1 MAEVPVRGLR
11 KAKEYDWKD
20 SNLALFGSDVEKNIK
35 KESAKTEPAWE
46 NAGSKVGL
54 EIWRI
59 VKFKVKRWPKEEKG
73 SFFSGDS
80 YIILNTYKKPDSKS
94 EELLYDVH
102 FWIGKHSTQ
111 DEYGTAAYKTV
122 ELDHFLDDKPVQH
135 REVMDYES
143 DLFKTYFDTITL
155 MEGGA
160 DSGFRH
166 VDPKKYEPRLLHFKG
181 DRKRVN
187 LHERPMSRKSLKSG
201 DVFIL
206 DLGLK
211 LYQWNGSKSNKDER
225 TKAVQ
230 YLSQLKEIRGKAKSE
245 TVDEN
250 RLSDAHPFFTHLPD
264 VPVDEVDCVP
274 VDNSLPTMFRLQ
286 NTGQLTF
293 TKVAEGI
300 PLKKEKLD
308 SNDVFIVDT
317 RKDCFVWIGKGAD
330 QVERR
335 NAFGYAHN
343 YLMKCPH
350 PFIPITA
357 IQEGQTNAAFE
368 AALA

>member
-1 MAEVPVRGLR
+1 MTAPSKGLR

-20 SNLALFGSDVEKNIK
+20 SNLALFGSDTEKNIK
-35 KESAKTEPAWE
+35 KESAQTEPAWKG
-46 NAGSKVGL
+46 AGSKVGL

-59 VKFKVKRWPKEEKG
+59 VKFKVKRWQKEEYG
-73 SFFSGDS
+73 SFYSGDS
-80 YIILNTYKKPDSKS
+80 YIILNTYKDPNSKS

-102 FWIGKHSTQ
+102 FWIGRYSTQ

-135 REVMDYES
+135 REVMDFES
-143 DLFKTYFDTITL
+143 DLFKSYFEEITL

-160 DSGFRH
+160 DTGFRH
-166 VDPKKYEPRLLHFKG
+166 VEPKNYEPRLLHFKG

-187 LHERPMSRKSLKSG
+187 VHERPRSRRSLCSG

-225 TKAVQ
+225 TMAVQ
-230 YLSQLKEIRGKAKSE
+230 YISKLKEKRGKARSE
-245 TVDEN
+245 TLDE
-250 RLSDAHPFFTHLPD
+250 RRVGDSHPFFTNLPD

-274 VDNSLPTMFRLQ
+274 TDNSLPCIYRLQ
-286 NTGQLTF
+286 NTGKLTF
-293 TKVAEGI
+293 TKVQEGI
-300 PLKKEKLD
+300 PLKKDKLD

-317 RKDCFVWIGKGAD
+317 RVDCFVWIGKGAD
-330 QVERR
+330 EVERR
-335 NAFGYAHN
+335 NAFGYVHN
-343 YLMKCPH
+343 YLQKSEH
-350 PFIPITA
+350 PYIPVTTVKD
-357 IQEGQTNAAFE
+357 GQSCHAFD